1 MSQVAKSIVYPQLS
15 VQSTSQV
22 EQVTTLADWFHSCAW
37 IQVDSTGSFSF
48 PNFPEKKE
56 VFQVF
61 YCSVKESKIKHLLKT
76 ILSLGGLSG
85 KLIDYQKEND
95 SFIFRLYKHE
105 EQALLIQLKRIEN
118 YLSKELRFK
127 RVLAQV
133 IFNERKHRAQE
144 RLLRNELF

>member
-1 MSQVAKSIVYPQLS
+1 MSQVAESSVYTQLS

-22 EQVTTLADWFHSCAW
+22 EQASTLVDWFHACAW
-37 IQVDSTGSFSF
+37 IQVVSSASYAF

-61 YCSVKESKIKHLLKT
+61 YCSVKESKVKHLLKT

-85 KLIDYQKEND
+85 RLIEYQKEND
-95 SFIFRLYKHE
+95 LFIFRLYTHQE
-105 EQALLIQLKRIEN
+105 LALLIQLRRIEN